1 MEWLQTLAVIR
12 VEGAEAAEFRAVYD
26 EAVRRLQDLRGRD
39 KVRWYDLMRI
49 VLTWAAWR
57 RPRVEHPALW
67 AAAESSQAE
76 GDARRE
82 VQTMA
87 QTAVEAWIEEGM
99 AKGVQKGQLMSA
111 RTMLRKLLEK
121 RFGELPQ
128 ALVDR
133 IHAINDL
140 DQLQTTF
147 EQAIQLTNLADL
159 QL

>member
-1 MEWLQTLAVIR
+1 
-12 VEGAEAAEFRAVYD
+12 
-26 EAVRRLQDLRGRD
+26 
-39 KVRWYDLMRI
+39 MRI

-57 RPRVEHPALW
+57 RPRVEQPALW
-67 AAAESSQAE
+67 AAAEASQAE
-76 GDARRE
+76 EGARRE

-133 IHAINDL
+133 INAINDL